1 MEIPVI
7 MEALIRGYNDSM
19 DILTLSLGE
28 PNGFSESQV
37 SVVASKIAK
46 TGVVVTVAGAQNA

>member
-1 MEIPVI
+1 VEIPVI

-19 DILTLSLGE
+19 DILTLSPGE

-46 TGVVVTVAGAQNA
+46 TGVVVTVAGA